1 MNQLL
6 ILNRKVHQTSSKNSD
21 SEPEVEA
28 VKDRKPVFNNIFDI
42 FKSPFVE
49 DIQTFGF
56 KAAFL
61 WVIPLIDK

>member
-28 VKDRKPVFNNIFDI
+28 VKDRMPVFNNIFDI

-49 DIQTFGF
+49 DI
-56 KAAFL
+56 
-61 WVIPLIDK
+61 